1 MKKKEEEKENS
12 DCVQQSKIFVR
23 SCQGQ
28 WYIKDVCLLRR
39 KRMVKKFKMTLM
51 KNRKGEE
58 GRMQQCFL
66 WRKVNGILKMS
77 APDKNFMAV
86 KSQHNFCH
94 S

>member
-1 MKKKEEEKENS
+1 
-12 DCVQQSKIFVR
+12 
-23 SCQGQ
+23 
-28 WYIKDVCLLRR
+28 
-39 KRMVKKFKMTLM
+39 MVKKFKMTLM